1 MEGGTVKTEQHGE
14 GEGESRHVKTG
25 IHPRRA
31 SEAHRAGRRP
41 SPPATDQAV
50 RRRSDVAAAA
60 EEEAAERGGEDDG
73 LGGVEDVEERVV
85 EEGHHDPR
93 LLLPPPLVRPR
104 ALHLHLHDLEP
115 PERHGLPLTTLLPS
129 SSSPSLGPPGSHLCE
144 DGELQVKLESRSGI
158 VTDER

>member
-1 MEGGTVKTEQHGE
+1 MLSVEEKLRERERGTVKTEQHR
-14 GEGESRHVKTG
+14 EGESQHVKTG

-31 SEAHRAGRRP
+31 SEAQRVDGRLPRQRIRP
-41 SPPATDQAV
+41 SG
-50 RRRSDVAAAA
+50 RSDVTAAA

-85 EEGHHDPR
+85 EEGYHDPG

-115 PERHGLPLTTLLPS
+115 PERHGLLLFD
-129 SSSPSLGPPGSHLCE
+129 LRPGRMAL
-144 DGELQVKLESRSGI
+144 SGGGCAVDSI
-158 VTDER
+158 